1 MGSPKLK
8 LILKFFMNITYI
20 MIAFYYMQV
29 NIITY
34 N

>member
-1 MGSPKLK
+1 
-8 LILKFFMNITYI
+8 MNITYI